1 MLTTV
6 LAYSLIVIFFVIERR
21 MRIGQ
26 EAKSLERG
34 PSDRG
39 STSLI
44 GLALIVSVL
53 ALLGA
58 PILGYLHIGTL
69 PFSVIVGWLGI
80 SLGLL
85 GLAVRV
91 WAFKTLGQFYTRT
104 LRHTENQHVVQE
116 GPYRFIRH
124 PGYVGVLLIF
134 LGAALATT
142 NWITFGIIAL
152 AMFTAYH
159 YRIQTEE
166 DMLMTALGKEYGDYR
181 AQTRRLIP
189 FIY

>member
-1 MLTTV
+1 V
-6 LAYSLIVIFFVIERR
+6 VFFVIEKR

-44 GLALIVSVL
+44 GIAFLLSGFGLLA
-53 ALLGA
+53 A
-58 PILGYLHIGTL
+58 PIFNYLQIGTL

-104 LRHTENQHVVQE
+104 LRHTENQHIVRE

-134 LGAALATT
+134 LGAALAMT
-142 NWITFGIIAL
+142 NWISIGITAV

-189 FIY
+189 FVY